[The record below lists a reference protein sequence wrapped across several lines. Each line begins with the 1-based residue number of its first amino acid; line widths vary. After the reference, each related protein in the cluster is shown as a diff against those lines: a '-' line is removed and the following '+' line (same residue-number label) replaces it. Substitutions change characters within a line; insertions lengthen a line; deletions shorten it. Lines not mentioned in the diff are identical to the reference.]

1 MIVSCTGADGED
13 GACVFPEHGREH
25 GADQGVAGAEVEC
38 EHAVEGGGG
47 LLPERVSAGVAAY
60 GADQAIDAVV
70 VGNERG
76 DESVDGGFVGDVDS
90 VAGECRAG
98 TGGFNKSVELGG
110 ITIGNSDVCA
120 FRQKGERD
128 GAAQAAGAAGDENQ
142 FSSEID
148 MHDAAF
154 ATA

>member
-47 LLPERVSAGVAAY
+47 LLPERVSSGVAAD

-70 VGNERG
+70 VGNELG

-98 TGGFNKSVELGG
+98 TGGFPRQMDFFGSRKRAPPPIASTETASM
-110 ITIGNSDVCA
+110 TIALLRSMNPNRVLWA
-120 FRQKGERD
+120 FSKARC
-128 GAAQAAGAAGDENQ
+128 
-142 FSSEID
+142 I
-148 MHDAAF
+148 
-154 ATA
+154 